1 MGFVMLHVYSFP
13 PIASR
18 SARVLILGTMPG
30 RVSLRE
36 RQYYAHPQNA
46 FWRIVGGILG
56 FDPALPYAV
65 RVELVQSAG
74 IAVWDVLK
82 SCIRPSSLDSAIDAA
97 SAVPNDFATFLA
109 EHPQIRRICFNGAT
123 AEALFR
129 KHVRPHHAAKPDVQ
143 HVRLPSTSPANASI
157 LLSDKMRAWQAIVL

>member
-1 MGFVMLHVYSFP
+1 MAQVESFP
-13 PIASR
+13 PIASGR
-18 SARVLILGTMPG
+18 ARVLILGTMPG

-46 FWRIVGGILG
+46 FWRIVCGILG
-56 FDPALPYAV
+56 FDPASSYDA
-65 RVELVQSAG
+65 RVATVQAAD

-109 EHPQIRRICFNGAT
+109 EHPHIRRICFNGAM
-123 AEALFR
+123 AEALFMKR
-129 KHVRPHHAAKPDVQ
+129 VRPGLAAKPDIE
-143 HVRLPSTSPANASI
+143 HMRLPSTSPANASVPLAEKI
-157 LLSDKMRAWQAIVL
+157 RAWHAIVL